1 MQILKNKELDICC
14 CVVVA
19 GAASAAMVHS
29 IPELKDKV
37 LDIQY
42 VVVVVAGAASV
53 AMVHSIPELKVSSSE
68 AANIGLE
75 DQQRYVPGFTSLE
88 LESAANSG

>member
-1 MQILKNKELDICC
+1 MFLC
-14 CVVVA
+14 
-19 GAASAAMVHS
+19 H
-29 IPELKDKV
+29 
-37 LDIQY
+37 
-42 VVVVVAGAASV
+42 VVAGAASV

-88 LESAANSG
+88 LESMANSDLSVIA